1 MNYEVDESQNEYI
14 PDAIGCAVRN
24 TIAKELDRKR
34 KLGLPTVF
42 GKDRKVSVMIG
53 GKIIKE
59 RKYEE
64 RTSKRENK
72 Y

>member
-1 MNYEVDESQNEYI
+1 
-14 PDAIGCAVRN
+14 
-24 TIAKELDRKR
+24 LDRKR